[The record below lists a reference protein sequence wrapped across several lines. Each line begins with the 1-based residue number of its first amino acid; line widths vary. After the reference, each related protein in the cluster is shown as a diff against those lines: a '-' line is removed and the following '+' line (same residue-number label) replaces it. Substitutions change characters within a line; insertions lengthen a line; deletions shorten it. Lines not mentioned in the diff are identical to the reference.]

1 MPDERSMPADS
12 LMYLIILL
20 PVAAFFYAS
29 VGHGGASSYL
39 MILALAGFAPEEI
52 RPTALLMN
60 IIVSFIAFTNHRK
73 TCEFP
78 TKLFTQLIIFSMPAA
93 FIGGLVVVN
102 TAVYMNIL
110 GVLLLF
116 PIFQFLGLFPKNY
129 FKGVE
134 LHWWMPPVIGIL
146 IGFFSGLIGI
156 GGGIILSPLLLMLGW
171 TNIRQTAA
179 LSALFI
185 FVNSVAGYLGTLG
198 FSFSFDRSLWIFIP
212 PTVIAGML
220 GSYYGSHRFNVK
232 IVKNLLTFVLAG
244 AAIKLILS

>member
-1 MPDERSMPADS
+1 MSPDVI
-12 LMYLIILL
+12 LYLWILL

-60 IIVSFIAFTNHRK
+60 IMVSLIAFLNHRE

-78 TKLFTQLIIFSMPAA
+78 TKLFYQLAFFSIPAA
-93 FIGGLVVVN
+93 FLGGLIMVDS
-102 TAVYMNIL
+102 TIYMKIL
-110 GVLLLF
+110 GFLLLL
-116 PIFQFLGLFPKNY
+116 PIARFLGLFPKDR
-129 FKGVE
+129 FGFVE
-134 LHWWMPPVIGIL
+134 KSWWMPPVAGIL
-146 IGFFSGLIGI
+146 IGFLSGLIGI

-171 TNIRQTAA
+171 TNVRQTAA

-185 FVNSVAGYLGTLG
+185 FVNSVAGYVGTLG
-198 FSFSFDRSLWIFIP
+198 FSFSFDASLWIFIP

-220 GSYYGSHRFNVK
+220 GSYFGSHRFNVR
-232 IVKNLLTFVLAG
+232 IVKHLLTFVLAG

>member
-1 MPDERSMPADS
+1 MPTDVI
-12 LMYLIILL
+12 LYLLILL

-60 IIVSFIAFTNHRK
+60 IMVSLIAFLNHRK

-78 TKLFTQLIIFSMPAA
+78 TKLFYQLALFSIPAA
-93 FIGGLVVVN
+93 FVGGLVVVDS
-102 TAVYMNIL
+102 AIYMKIL

-116 PIFQFLGLFPKNY
+116 PIARFMGLFPKNR
-129 FKGVE
+129 FQGVE
-134 LHWWMPPVIGIL
+134 LKWWMPPAAGIL

-171 TNIRQTAA
+171 TNVRQTAA

-185 FVNSVAGYLGTLG
+185 FVNSVAGYVGTLG
-198 FSFSFDRSLWIFIP
+198 LSVSLDRSLWIFIP
-212 PTVIAGML
+212 PTIIAGML
-220 GSYYGSHRFNVK
+220 GSYYGSHRFNVR

>member
-1 MPDERSMPADS
+1 MPTDV
-12 LMYLIILL
+12 LLYLLILL

-60 IIVSFIAFTNHRK
+60 IIVSLIAFLNHRR
-73 TCEFP
+73 TCDFP
-78 TKLFTQLIIFSMPAA
+78 QKLFGQLALFSIPAA
-93 FIGGLVVVN
+93 FVGGLIVVN
-102 TAVYMNIL
+102 TAIYMNIL
-110 GVLLLF
+110 GLLLLF
-116 PIFQFLGLFPKNY
+116 PIAQFLGLFPKNK
-129 FKGVE
+129 FNFVE
-134 LHWWMPPVIGIL
+134 QNRWMPPIIGIL

-185 FVNSVAGYLGTLG
+185 FVNSVAGYIGTLG
-198 FSFSFDRSLWIFIP
+198 LSFAFDKSLWIFIP
-212 PTVIAGML
+212 PTIVAGML
-220 GSYYGSHRFNVK
+220 GSYYGSHRFKVG
-232 IVKNLLTFVLAG
+232 IVKNLLTLVLAG

>member
-1 MPDERSMPADS
+1 MSTEV
-12 LMYLIILL
+12 LLYLIILL

-60 IIVSFIAFTNHRK
+60 IIVSLIAFLNHRR

-78 TKLFTQLIIFSMPAA
+78 QKLFLQLAAFSIPAA
-93 FIGGLVVVN
+93 FVGGLIVVDS
-102 TAVYMNIL
+102 AIYMNIL

-116 PIFQFLGLFPKNY
+116 PILQFLGLFPKDQFSFVKKNA
-129 FKGVE
+129 
-134 LHWWMPPVIGIL
+134 WMPPLIGIL

-185 FVNSVAGYLGTLG
+185 FVNSMAGYIGTLG
-198 FSFSFDRSLWIFIP
+198 ISFSFDRSLWIFIP
-212 PTVIAGML
+212 PTIVAGML
-220 GSYYGSHRFNVK
+220 GSYYGSHRFNVG

-244 AAIKLILS
+244 AAIKLMLS

>member
-1 MPDERSMPADS
+1 MASDVTV
-12 LMYLIILL
+12 YLFILL

-60 IIVSFIAFTNHRK
+60 ILISFIAFTNHRK

-78 TKLFTQLIIFSMPAA
+78 NKLFWQLAIFSIPAA
-93 FIGGLVVVN
+93 FIGGLIVVN
-102 TAVYMNIL
+102 AAIYKNIL
-110 GVLLLF
+110 GILLLF
-116 PIFQFLGLFPKNY
+116 PILQFIGLFPKN
-129 FKGVE
+129 KTISHDVRPW
-134 LHWWMPPVIGIL
+134 LPPVIGIL

-171 TNIRQTAA
+171 ANIRQTAA
-179 LSALFI
+179 ISALFI
-185 FVNSVAGYLGTLG
+185 FVNSVSGYIGTVGL
-198 FSFSFDRSLWIFIP
+198 DMDLDPSLWIFIP
-212 PTVIAGML
+212 PTIIAGIL
-220 GSYYGSHRFNVK
+220 GSYYGSHKFNIR

-244 AAIKLILS
+244 AALKLILF